1 MNNKTM
7 VKDLTQGNVAKL
19 LIAFTLPLFL
29 SNSLQAAYNIVDM
42 VIVGQFIGGPGI
54 SAVSIGGDILHLI
67 TFIAIGFASAGQV
80 IIARKVGEGKI
91 DELSHIIGTMFSF
104 LLLCALGLSII
115 CFIFRNAI
123 LTALNTPDES
133 YEYAMD
139 YMVTCIFGLVFIYG
153 YNIVSAILRG
163 MGDGKRPFVFVAIAA
178 ILNTVLDYV
187 FVVICK
193 IGVFGAALATVIG
206 QGVSFIVSIIYLYVK
221 RESFGFD
228 FKLKSFLIRKEV
240 LKPLVSLGIPMSIQS
255 AAISFSRIIL
265 TAWINIEGVMYS
277 ALGGIYNKMGAILGV
292 AGASFIA
299 SGSTMVGQNLG
310 AKKYDRVPQ
319 IMGVI
324 IAMGAIIST
333 IFSIAVY
340 FFPQK
345 LFSLFTNDQQVL
357 SLASL
362 LSIPSVLFFAGSALR
377 NGFFCLINGSGN
389 TKMNFA
395 IALLDAMIARIGI
408 AYFMCFKLG
417 MGSLGCWYG
426 DALAGFVPVAIGIGF
441 YASMKWKK

>member
-115 CFIFRNAI
+115 CFICRNAI